1 VSLDELVEVRLIG
14 LPIDL
19 WRRASA
25 HQEALQREFE
35 IIRTTGTTE
44 SVPHRLLEL
53 IDSFRIQFGDTS
65 DATWDEL
72 RLAAEGGATVK
83 DLTFRVPVAAA
94 GAAREIALM
103 MAEVD
108 AYCQSGSHLLTLAT
122 PPDQIALREWILGE
136 FIHQI
141 DGQAP
146 VSWDEFIRE
155 RKREEADRIVFDGAL
170 DLATAGGLRDEIQ
183 ERRSRGIRRLVVD
196 LSRVGFVDSIGISL
210 LVTTH
215 NRLEEEGA
223 TMRLIAPRRVQELL
237 RLTGLT
243 EILNPE
249 DPPQPAVS
257 PVVADISQAPP
268 ND

>member
-1 VSLDELVEVRLIG
+1 MNSDGLIDIRLLG
-14 LPIDL
+14 MPVDL

-35 IIRTTGTTE
+35 IIRTTTAGE

-53 IDSFRIQFGDTS
+53 IDGFRTQFGDTS

-72 RLAAEGGATVK
+72 RLAAEAGATAK
-83 DLTFRVPVAAA
+83 DLTFRLPEAAA
-94 GAAREIALM
+94 GAARELNVM

-108 AYCQSGSHLLTLAT
+108 AYCHGGNHLLTLAT
-122 PPDQIALREWILGE
+122 PPDQVALREWILGE
-136 FIHQI
+136 LINQI
-141 DGQAP
+141 EGQAP
-146 VSWDEFIRE
+146 VRWDDFIRE
-155 RKREEADRIVFDGAL
+155 RRREEADKIVFDGSL

-183 ERRSRGIRRLVVD
+183 ERRSRGVRTLVVD

-249 DPPQPAVS
+249 DPPQTATG
-257 PVVADISQAPP
+257 
-268 ND
+268 

>member
-1 VSLDELVEVRLIG
+1 MSRDELVEVRLLG
-14 LPIDL
+14 LPVDL
-19 WRRASA
+19 WRRANA

-35 IIRTTGTTE
+35 IIRTTE
-44 SVPHRLLEL
+44 AANSVPHRLLEL
-53 IDSFRIQFGDTS
+53 IDSFRTQFGDTS

-72 RLAAEGGATVK
+72 RLAADSGKTAK

-94 GAAREIALM
+94 SAARELGVTM
-103 MAEVD
+103 TEVD

-122 PPDQIALREWILGE
+122 PIDQVALREWILGE
-136 FIHQI
+136 IVHQI
-141 DGQAP
+141 DGQTP
-146 VSWDEFIRE
+146 VSWDEFMLDR
-155 RKREEADRIVFDGAL
+155 RREEAERIVFDGAL

-183 ERRSRGIRRLVVD
+183 ERRRRGIRRLVVD

-243 EILNPE
+243 ELLNPE
-249 DPPQPAVS
+249 DPPQPAS
-257 PVVADISQAPP
+257 T
-268 ND
+268 

>member
-1 VSLDELVEVRLIG
+1 MNQQELIEVRLLG
-14 LPIDL
+14 LPVDL
-19 WRRASA
+19 WRRANA

-35 IIRTTGTTE
+35 IIRTTGAAD

-53 IDSFRIQFGDTS
+53 IDSFRTQFGDS
-65 DATWDEL
+65 NDATWDQL
-72 RLAAEGGATVK
+72 RLAAEAGETTK
-83 DLTFRVPVAAA
+83 DLALRVPAAA
-94 GAAREIALM
+94 VSGARELRLT

-108 AYCQSGSHLLTLAT
+108 AYCQSGSHLLTLTT
-122 PPDQIALREWILGE
+122 PSDQVALRDWILGE
-136 FIHQI
+136 VIRQI
-141 DGQAP
+141 DRHEP
-146 VSWDEFIRE
+146 VSWAEFMDER
-155 RKREEADRIVFDGAL
+155 RKEEADRIVFDGAL

-223 TMRLIAPRRVQELL
+223 TMRLIAPRRLQELL

-243 EILNPE
+243 EVLKPE
-249 DPPQPAVS
+249 DPSQPAS
-257 PVVADISQAPP
+257 T
-268 ND
+268 

>member
-1 VSLDELVEVRLIG
+1 VSLEELIEVRLLG

-19 WRRASA
+19 WNRANA

-35 IIRTTGTTE
+35 IIRTTGAAE

-53 IDSFRIQFGDTS
+53 SDSFRTQFGDTN
-65 DATWDEL
+65 DATWDQL
-72 RLAAEGGATVK
+72 RMAADAGETAK
-83 DLTFRVPVAAA
+83 DLNFRVPRAAA
-94 GAAREIALM
+94 RAAREFGLM

-122 PPDQIALREWILGE
+122 PSDQVAFRDWILGE
-136 FIHQI
+136 LINQI

-146 VSWDEFIRE
+146 VSWDEFMLE
-155 RKREEADRIVFDGAL
+155 RRREEADRIVFDGAL
-170 DLATAGGLRDEIQ
+170 DLASAGGLRDEIQ

-215 NRLEEEGA
+215 NRLMEEGG

-243 EILNPE
+243 EVLNPE
-249 DPPQPAVS
+249 DPPQPAS
-257 PVVADISQAPP
+257 S
-268 ND
+268 

>member
-1 VSLDELVEVRLIG
+1 VSSQELVDVRLLG
-14 LPIDL
+14 LPVDL
-19 WRRASA
+19 WRRASS

-35 IIRTTGTTE
+35 IIRTTGVAE

-53 IDSFRIQFGDTS
+53 IDSFRTQFGDTS

-72 RLAAEGGATVK
+72 RLAAEAGESAK
-83 DLTFRVPVAAA
+83 DLTFRVPPAAA
-94 GAAREIALM
+94 WAAQELGKM
-103 MAEVD
+103 MTEVD
-108 AYCQSGSHLLTLAT
+108 AYCQGGGHLLTLAT
-122 PPDQIALREWILGE
+122 PSDQVALRDWILGE
-136 FIHQI
+136 FIQQI
-141 DGQAP
+141 DGRGP
-146 VSWDEFIRE
+146 VSWEEFVLAG
-155 RKREEADRIVFDGAL
+155 KRDEADRIVFDGAL

-183 ERRSRGIRRLVVD
+183 ERRRRGIRKLVVD

-243 EILNPE
+243 ELLKPE
-249 DPPQPAVS
+249 DPPQPAS
-257 PVVADISQAPP
+257 T
-268 ND
+268 

>member
-1 VSLDELVEVRLIG
+1 VNPDGLIDIRFLG
-14 LPIDL
+14 MPVDL

-35 IIRTTGTTE
+35 IIRTTAAAE

-53 IDSFRIQFGDTS
+53 IDSFRAQFGDTS
-65 DATWDEL
+65 DATWDEM
-72 RLAAEGGATVK
+72 RLAAEAGATAK
-83 DLTFRVPVAAA
+83 DLTVRLPAAA
-94 GAAREIALM
+94 ARAARELNVM

-108 AYCQSGSHLLTLAT
+108 AYCQGGSHLLTLAT
-122 PPDQIALREWILGE
+122 PPDQVAFRDWMLGE
-136 FIHQI
+136 LIHQI
-141 DGQAP
+141 EGQPP
-146 VSWDEFIRE
+146 VSWDDFLHE
-155 RKREEADRIVFDGAL
+155 RRREEADRIVFDGAL
-170 DLATAGGLRDEIQ
+170 DLATAGGLREKIQ
-183 ERRSRGIRRLVVD
+183 ERRSRGVRRLVVD
-196 LSRVGFVDSIGISL
+196 LSQVGFVDSIGLSL

-249 DPPQPAVS
+249 DPPLPATS
-257 PVVADISQAPP
+257 
-268 ND
+268 